1 MLKMLKRIFLSV
13 FVVLLVG
20 VVWFGYGALNLK
32 ENSVYYAQHTPHR
45 EGVEPVLMEVARN
58 LRWIYTPDI
67 KEIKYDYDGYR
78 NIYNNK
84 YGRDE
89 GANFAYLFSEEYSY
103 DDGNFLLYTFDKR
116 FRLISVWNQKTL
128 EFTSKP
134 VDVSAVKRDI
144 FRVVQPVIDRQ
155 SAPLFNLQWIYDWV
169 NKERFN

>member
-1 MLKMLKRIFLSV
+1 MLKVLKKVFLSV
-13 FVVLLVG
+13 FIGFIVVVLAL
-20 VVWFGYGALNLK
+20 GYGFVNLK
-32 ENSVYYAQHTPHR
+32 SNSVYYAQRTSHKV
-45 EGVEPVLMEVARN
+45 GVEPVLMEVTRN
-58 LRWIYTPDI
+58 LDWIYAPDI
-67 KEIKYDYDGYR
+67 KGIKYDYDGYR

-144 FRVVQPVIDRQ
+144 YRVVQPVIDAQ
-155 SAPLFNLQWIYDWV
+155 PEPLVNLQWVYDWV
-169 NKERFN
+169 NKDCFN

>member
-1 MLKMLKRIFLSV
+1 MVKKVFLSV
-13 FVVLLVG
+13 FIVLFVG

-32 ENSVYYAQHTPHR
+32 ENSVYYAQRTPHS

-58 LRWIYTPDI
+58 LYWIHTPDI
-67 KEIKYDYDGYR
+67 KGIKYDYDGYR

-89 GANFAYLFSEEYSY
+89 GANFAYLFSEEYLY

-116 FRLISVWNQKTL
+116 FRLISVWNVKTL

-144 FRVVQPVIDRQ
+144 FRVVQPVIDAQ
-155 SAPLFNLQWIYDWV
+155 SAPLFNLQWVYDWV
-169 NKERFN
+169 NKDRFN